1 MIMTDCKV
9 TIMEEGIMATFPG
22 LDYNPTFSF
31 VNKIVSLF
39 PSQFRIVENL
49 SS

>member
-1 MIMTDCKV
+1 MIMTYCKV
-9 TIMEEGIMATFPG
+9 TMEEGVTANFPG

-31 VNKIVSLF
+31 VNIIVSLF
-39 PSQFRIVENL
+39 PSQFRIVENM